1 MKRPNSGLT
10 LAETLV
16 GAFVFGLLLA
26 ALFGVFRLGATAWQQ
41 GSTRTHLLQSCQ
53 VVTGRFGRDAE
64 RSTVASV
71 SLGPG
76 GNGVAFLSPI
86 DANGVFQYDETTVEP
101 RWQHYVV
108 YYYDAATKGI
118 YRREVSVVGSAQET
132 TAAPIETFSG
142 GPINS
147 FFNGG
152 HKLASDVTACTF
164 VLTPDNQ
171 LGLTCT
177 ATKDRYGASTPE
189 QVTITTMAHLRN

>member
-1 MKRPNSGLT
+1 MRGRRRGLT

-16 GAFVFGLLLA
+16 GAFIFGLLLT

-41 GSTRTHLLQSCQ
+41 GTTRTNLLQACQ
-53 VVTGRFGRDAE
+53 VVSGRLDRDAE

-108 YYYDAATKGI
+108 YYYDGAGQAI
-118 YRREVSVVGSAQET
+118 YRREVSVVGTPQET
-132 TAAPIETFSG
+132 TPAPIETFSG
-142 GPINS
+142 GPITN
-147 FFNGG
+147 FFNNGR
-152 HKLASDVTACTF
+152 KLASEITACTF
-164 VLTPDNQ
+164 LLTPDNQ
-171 LGLTCT
+171 LGMTCT
-177 ATKDRYGASTPE
+177 ATRARYGSTTPE
-189 QVTITTMAHLRN
+189 QATITTMIRLRN